1 MIDIGNKLDAL
12 RAVPGTSKEE
22 DLRTVAQTDSTSDLD
37 SRKIIRDF
45 NRPMETDTPGEAS
58 TTTKPRLTQSPSG
71 LNTQEPVIGK
81 KKSLKRPYQCLEI
94 ECPKVTVT
102 PNLQAIRTEQI
113 LTESPNSVNS
123 TEPVS
128 EHISLFEGPLQHLEE
143 GGNTICRINHE
154 CMAFYLRC
162 PNLLNVI
169 HLCEDVLSGK
179 VKALFLPL
187 QDYLRTQ
194 PDCNNVSVVVDIS
207 GNDFTKCIMPCLIKL
222 NRQLDS
228 RIQQLEY
235 PYTQHNTASTAAGNT
250 DMKTAISMLKDLIDH
265 HPSVNC
271 ETPSELRLTVD
282 IIGVEDSHTL
292 TRHLVDAANEL
303 QRHKKNAKYRE
314 TLQPTDRHE
323 KYGIET
329 ALSIFKEL
337 KGQIPFIDE
346 TSELRLKVQVI
357 GVKDGHSLTRQIF
370 DAAIELHSTE
380 EIKTSNSQELRQYL
394 QHVFQYL
401 KKGGYALSIRETDCS
416 AFYICCPTLA
426 YAMTLC
432 EDFLTGKVEAL
443 FQPLQG
449 YLKTLPECQD
459 VSIVVDISENDFV
472 NCIFPSLTAIKRHL
486 DSCVPTQGLD
496 SMGSVAV
503 SKYADKGIESC
514 TSNKQ
519 DSSFEGPFSVHPWD
533 RLISQ
538 LCEEFSVEDSDFE
551 NFLWGSKTRIGDDN
565 YNRIQSLDGRSGQK
579 YHAFFDCLERKFGQ
593 HDSVEFLLHLTATL
607 NFHSDSA
614 CVTYT
619 TAFEQYKQDIEEL
632 HLTTKGLV
640 MEPSCK
646 IVDILQKRPEENVSS
661 YERHPKGVVLWGQ
674 LGMGMTRFL
683 NQILWRLRFGSL
695 TTSIVRQWNIVAVNQ
710 RDKTEVK
717 ELSSNMINNIRKE
730 MGMED
735 IICDFISVNDQKQNL
750 MSLLKDLG
758 KRKGDYLVIL
768 DDMDGHFKHEHSPCE
783 QFLTDVMDTIAEV
796 DNIKIILTVSKS
808 VSKSNV
814 IDSFGGKLVFGGH
827 MLEFNLT
834 EEILTENIPTK
845 EILMPKISCL
855 EDQLQNDRLSLD
867 DLGKLLK
874 EANQTLTHAKEAGER
889 FSEEA
894 ERTLKEGLKECS
906 LVGMAADTNI
916 FKDKNTNNWFK
927 ACISLNF
934 TKEGLTDFLLT
945 ELHNVQTL
953 VGRSCGQCFIQ
964 NLIPCPT
971 QGVCTKRKRNNCS
984 FHNSLQPTQCQTCQ
998 KVKQNI
1004 TLLHRFNG
1012 PSWANT
1018 KAERWA
1024 MDPWEIG
1031 KCYLPRDGYS
1041 SVSSVQESDFNGV
1054 VSIVLNCTH
1063 FQTCISAACLSPP
1076 PPDKQCPLEKVRQIG
1091 RDVRHTADCKVT
1103 DADLQD
1109 FFLTLTTLLADPVH
1123 LLHDPSAT
1131 NARRKLGDLKN
1142 DRLSFVDLGK
1152 MLKEA
1157 NQTLT
1162 HAKEA
1167 GERFSEEAERTLKEG
1182 LNTLEAKIQAG
1193 KERLEN
1199 KTQTSEHRIE
1209 KKAHSGEQ
1217 RLENKTQ
1224 AGEQRIEK
1232 KTQCGEQ
1239 SIENKTQAGE
1249 QSIENKTQES
1259 INRINQAAIGK
1270 ELDEYERDVTDLLK
1284 RLVNHYRDT
1293 VCYVPLS
1300 TLDPSLNKHVQD
1312 VYATPKIHRMKIEND
1327 GRRTQQEEILTYKDC
1342 FYRGDHLCRR
1352 TYLQGEPGSGKTSFA
1367 AKLVDDWCNVH
1378 ESSNESTKEQ
1388 TAFVDVDTL
1397 HNFKF
1402 LFFIS
1407 LRDSKEQTH
1416 VTHMIQTQL
1425 IYKIY
1430 AADEWDSK

>member
-894 ERTLKEGLKECS
+894 ERTLKEGL
-906 LVGMAADTNI
+906 
-916 FKDKNTNNWFK
+916 
-927 ACISLNF
+927 
-934 TKEGLTDFLLT
+934 
-945 ELHNVQTL
+945 
-953 VGRSCGQCFIQ
+953 
-964 NLIPCPT
+964 
-971 QGVCTKRKRNNCS
+971 
-984 FHNSLQPTQCQTCQ
+984 
-998 KVKQNI
+998 
-1004 TLLHRFNG
+1004 
-1012 PSWANT
+1012 
-1018 KAERWA
+1018 
-1024 MDPWEIG
+1024 
-1031 KCYLPRDGYS
+1031 
-1041 SVSSVQESDFNGV
+1041 
-1054 VSIVLNCTH
+1054 
-1063 FQTCISAACLSPP
+1063 
-1076 PPDKQCPLEKVRQIG
+1076 
-1091 RDVRHTADCKVT
+1091 
-1103 DADLQD
+1103 
-1109 FFLTLTTLLADPVH
+1109 
-1123 LLHDPSAT
+1123 
-1131 NARRKLGDLKN
+1131 
-1142 DRLSFVDLGK
+1142 
-1152 MLKEA
+1152 
-1157 NQTLT
+1157 
-1162 HAKEA
+1162 
-1167 GERFSEEAERTLKEG
+1167 
-1182 LNTLEAKIQAG
+1182 NTLEAKIQAA
-1193 KERLEN
+1193 KERIEN
-1199 KTQTSEHRIE
+1199 KTQTSEQRIE

-1224 AGEQRIEK
+1224 AGEQRIEN
-1232 KTQCGEQ
+1232 KTQCGEHSIANKTQAGEQRIENKTQAGVQSIENKTHSGEQSIKNKTQAGEQ

-1249 QSIENKTQES
+1249 QSITNKAQAGEQRIENKTQAGEQSIENKTQAGEQIIENKTQAGEQSIENKAQAGVQSIENKTQTGKQSIENKTQAIEKSIEHKAQAGEQSIEHKTHAGQSIENKTQAGEQSNENKTQES